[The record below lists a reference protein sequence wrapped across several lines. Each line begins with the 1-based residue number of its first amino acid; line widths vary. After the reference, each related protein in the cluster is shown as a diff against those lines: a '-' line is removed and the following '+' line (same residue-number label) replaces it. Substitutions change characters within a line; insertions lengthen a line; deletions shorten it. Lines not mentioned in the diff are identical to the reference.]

1 MTGMLVGIA
10 RMAAEAPALERK
22 RRVEYFQLAA
32 RTLLNRCG
40 NAKMPFAWTVNPY
53 RGCEF
58 GCKYCYARSTHEYL
72 ELRRPED
79 FETRIYAK
87 HFTASGLRGELAR
100 VKKGQAIAMGTAT
113 DPYQPAERRFRLTRR
128 VLGVVAE
135 ARGYSWSITTKSD
148 LVARDVDVLTRVAE
162 RNSLM
167 INMTVTTVDAELAR
181 QVEPYAPRPDLRL
194 GAVRELARAGIN
206 VGVFVSPLMPLLN
219 DSAESLRAVAEAARE
234 AGAVRF
240 GARVLFLTPMPKEC
254 FLEWVGR
261 DQAHLLALYERYFV
275 RGSSLPEGYEEEVRE
290 VVRRVREEVGCAGTI
305 PGEAAGAQIELFT

>member
-1 MTGMLVGIA
+1 MLVGIA
-10 RMAAEAPALERK
+10 RLAAEAPALERK
-22 RRVEYFQLAA
+22 RRVDYFHLGT
-32 RTLLNRCG
+32 RTLLNRCA
-40 NAKMPFAWTVNPY
+40 NPKLPFTWTVNPY

-72 ELRRPED
+72 ELRRLED

-87 HFTASGLRGELAR
+87 NFTASGLRGELAR
-100 VKKGQAIAMGTAT
+100 VKRGQAIAIGTAT

-128 VLGVVAE
+128 VLGVFAE
-135 ARGYSWSITTKSD
+135 ARGYALSVTTKSD
-148 LVARDVDVLTRVAE
+148 LIARDGDALERIAE

-181 QVEPYAPRPDLRL
+181 AVEPYAPRPDLRL

-206 VGVFVSPLMPLLN
+206 VGVFVSPLMPRLN
-219 DSAESLRAVAEAARE
+219 DSLASLRAVAEAARQ

-240 GARVLFLTPMPKEC
+240 GARVLFLTAAPKEC

-261 DQAHLLALYERYFV
+261 ERRELLAMYERYFS
-275 RGSSLPEGYEEEVRE
+275 RGSGLPPDYETEARE
-290 VVRRVREEVGCAGTI
+290 VVRRVREEAGFPGTV
-305 PGEAAGAQIELFT
+305 PGEAAGAQMELFT

>member
-1 MTGMLVGIA
+1 MLVGIA
-10 RMAAEAPALERK
+10 RLAAEAPALERK
-22 RRVEYFQLAA
+22 RRVDYFHLGT
-32 RTLLNRCG
+32 RTLLNRCA
-40 NAKMPFAWTVNPY
+40 NPKLPFTWTVNPY

-72 ELRRPED
+72 ELRRLED

-87 HFTASGLRGELAR
+87 NFTASGLRGELAR
-100 VKKGQAIAMGTAT
+100 VKRGQAIAIGTAT

-128 VLGVVAE
+128 VLGVFAE
-135 ARGYSWSITTKSD
+135 ARGYALSVTTKSD
-148 LVARDVDVLTRVAE
+148 LIARDVDVLARIAE

-181 QVEPYAPRPDLRL
+181 AVEPYAPRPDLRL

-206 VGVFVSPLMPLLN
+206 VGVFVSPLMPRLN
-219 DSAESLRAVAEAARE
+219 DSLASLRAVAEAARQ

-240 GARVLFLTPMPKEC
+240 GARVLFLTAAPKEC

-261 DQAHLLALYERYFV
+261 ERRELLAMYERYFS
-275 RGSSLPEGYEEEVRE
+275 RGSGLPPDYETEARE
-290 VVRRVREEVGCAGTI
+290 VVRRVREEAGFPGTV
-305 PGEAAGAQIELFT
+305 PGEAAGAQMELFT